1 MSVVTPSLPS
11 WAVPDIVAFPS
22 FAHTELLLEQRIK
35 IEVSPAIKLDADA
48 QICRAHLTPSG
59 CSEGHLCPKRH
70 TNPSSLNYAPPPV
83 HTSSHSKTVCKHW
96 LRGLCKK
103 GLDCEF
109 LHEYN
114 LRKMPECWFFTKH
127 GFCSSGDEC
136 MYLHITPHQRRPEC
150 RSYTAGFC
158 RAEGLECKHAH
169 PSFIASEVERLC
181 TRSHERMGELYRNRD
196 RDWPGDSGGGY
207 ANHGGLNLAERGDA
221 VSGDVVM
228 DGGSGGRRP
237 LPGRILKGITCFKC
251 TQMGHLASQ
260 CPNPSVPGNRGGLE
274 RGPGGRALER
284 SHLLE

>member
-1 MSVVTPSLPS
+1 MEKSRSRTKKKRNWLSSSSVAAESSSQVPAYSAGFLLTQPAYFSWIIFFPTSFFHSPIPFISPANRAMSVVTPSLPS

-158 RAEGLECKHAH
+158 RAGKYA
-169 PSFIASEVERLC
+169 PARIMPFISERLV
-181 TRSHERMGELYRNRD
+181 ELTSIFPDARPRLSQQAYQTCCLPLIF
-196 RDWPGDSGGGY
+196 DW
-207 ANHGGLNLAERGDA
+207 L
-221 VSGDVVM
+221 
-228 DGGSGGRRP
+228 
-237 LPGRILKGITCFKC
+237 LP
-251 TQMGHLASQ
+251 
-260 CPNPSVPGNRGGLE
+260 
-274 RGPGGRALER
+274 RGP
-284 SHLLE
+284 